1 MTTYLPIN
9 SDNQATRQD
18 ALVVIGAKPKVIID
32 TTGSPDYNIFCEN
45 LRDAA
50 LDTDPDWQIYVYPK
64 VSPII
69 MQWAINSETGKPTSD
84 YTFKASD
91 RLKLNFG

>member
-18 ALVVIGAKPKVIID
+18 ALVVIGAKPKKIID
-32 TTGSPDYNIFCEN
+32 TTGSATYNIICEN

-50 LDTDPDWQIYVYPK
+50 LEGDSDWQIKVYPK
-64 VSPII
+64 TSPYI
-69 MQWAINSETGKPTSD
+69 MRWAINSKTGKPTSE
-84 YTFKASD
+84 YIFKASD